1 MRLPQ
6 LVKGRI
12 LKRYKR
18 FLADVELED
27 GSAVTAHCP
36 NTGSMRTCWE
46 PGAAVEVSHSDNPRR
61 KLAWT
66 LERVDMGDGWI
77 GVHTGRTNA
86 VVSEAVR
93 RGRIPGLSGY
103 GELRREVTVEWAG
116 IPRSRLDLQLL
127 GGNRPDAYV
136 EVKNVTLLEGDRL
149 MFPDAVTTR
158 GRRHLDVLAEAC
170 CRGFRGVI
178 VFALNRPEGRCFSPA
193 EGIDPDYAKRLREVA
208 GQGVEP
214 LAVRIVHTDEGLH
227 ADGLVKIDL
236 G

>member
-1 MRLPQ
+1 MHLPP

-36 NTGSMRTCWE
+36 NTGSMKTCWE

-66 LERVDMGDGWI
+66 LERVDMGEGWI

-86 VVSEAVR
+86 VVSEAVQ

-103 GELRREVTVEWAG
+103 SELRREVTLEWPG

-127 GGNRPDAYV
+127 GGNRPDVYV

-158 GRRHLDVLAEAC
+158 GRRHLDILVEAC
-170 CRGFRGVI
+170 RRGFRGVI
-178 VFALNRPEGRCFSPA
+178 VYALNRPEGRCFSPA

-227 ADGLVKIDL
+227 ADGLVEIDL

>member
-1 MRLPQ
+1 MRLP
-6 LVKGRI
+6 LLFKGRI

-27 GSAVTAHCP
+27 GRRVTAHCA
-36 NTGSMRTCWE
+36 NTGSMKTCWE
-46 PGAAVEVSHSDNPRR
+46 PGAPVEVSHSDNPRR

-66 LERVDMGDGWI
+66 LERVDMGGGWI

-86 VVSEAVR
+86 VVSEGVQR
-93 RGRIPGLSGY
+93 DRIPGLSGY
-103 GELRREVTVEWAG
+103 SELRLEVTVEWAG

-127 GGNRPDAYV
+127 GGSRPDAYV
-136 EVKNVTLLEGDRL
+136 EVKNVTLLEGDHL

-170 CRGFRGVI
+170 RRGYRGVM
-178 VFALNRPEGRCFSPA
+178 VYALNRPEGRCFSPA
-193 EGIDPDYAKRLREVA
+193 EAIDPDYAKRLREVA
-208 GQGVEP
+208 VQGVEP

-227 ADGLVKIDL
+227 ADGLVEMDL
-236 G
+236 